1 MLNEAT
7 AKALLRWYIDAGVD
21 EAVEEAVQDRYA
33 VAPPAAAAPASSG
46 PPPSAGGRQATVT
59 PMTAGRTAPVSPDE
73 ATARQ
78 MAAAAGNLME
88 LRDAIAAFD
97 GCSLKG
103 TATSLVFGDGNPQ
116 ADIML
121 IGEAPGAEEDRQGK
135 PFVGVSGQLLDRMM
149 ASIGLDRTGF
159 YITNILPWR
168 PPGNRQ
174 PSTAEISACRPFVD
188 RHIELVGPKLL
199 VFVGGTA
206 AKSLLETTDGVMKLR
221 GRWFDYAPP
230 SGGGKIP
237 ATAIFHPA
245 FLLRSPAQKRQ
256 SWWDLLVIR
265 DKLANLS
272 S

>member
-21 EAVEEAVQDRYA
+21 ETIEEAVQDRYV
-33 VAPPAAAAPASSG
+33 VAPPAAATSSAP
-46 PPPSAGGRQATVT
+46 PAGERSATVT
-59 PMTAGRTAPVSPDE
+59 SMVGARGAPVSPDE

-103 TATSLVFGDGNPQ
+103 TATNLVFGDGNPQ
-116 ADIML
+116 ADVML

-135 PFVGVSGQLLDRMM
+135 PFVGASGQLLDRMM

-174 PSTAEISACRPFVD
+174 PSAAEISACRPFVD
-188 RHIELVGPKLL
+188 RHIELVAPKLL

-206 AKSLLETTDGVMKLR
+206 AKTLLDTNDGVMKLR
-221 GRWFDYAPP
+221 GRWFDYSPP
-230 SGGGKIP
+230 SGSAKIP

-256 SWWDLLVIR
+256 SWRDLLVIR
-265 DKLANLS
+265 DKLAS
-272 S
+272 